1 MPRKRRRTR
10 ETPRSQP
17 QPPEWQWRT
26 FPVFFAF
33 AVGLLVGVLGLA
45 YVGLPI
51 FWLAVFAVVFGLT
64 HMITRRFVQRRQR
77 AESRD
82 LPGRGVPTGKGP
94 S

>member
-10 ETPRSQP
+10 ETPQP
-17 QPPEWQWRT
+17 QTQPSEWQWRT

-45 YVGLPI
+45 YVGAPA

-64 HMITRRFVQRRQR
+64 HMITRRVVQRRQQ
-77 AESRD
+77 SGGRD
-82 LPGRGVPTGKGP
+82 LPGRGVPTSKRP